1 MTSRERDVLEKM
13 VAGVPNKV
21 VAEDLE
27 ISERTLEKHR
37 GSVMKKMHATSIAE
51 LIRLMVRNQLA

>member
-1 MTSRERDVLEKM
+1 M